1 MRTKLAI
8 KSENMT
14 SFGGIFHVMDVFEG
28 VGLPELI
35 NSTLGERGNGRA
47 LYSYSDLIMSLFC
60 IYLCG
65 GDHIED
71 ITSYLGG
78 TFSMR
83 PNTKAASSDTIARA
97 LKGLAQ
103 DDVIYRSDSGASY
116 AFNTAERLNRLL
128 LSMLF
133 RLGLLEKGGVL
144 DLDFDHQ
151 FTPTGK
157 HDAKYSYKRA
167 CGYFPGILSFG
178 GLLLGIENRDGNTNV
193 RFHQEDTLKRF
204 FERLVKDFGMVI
216 NRFRADC
223 GSFSENI
230 VRTVYGYC
238 NTFYIRAVNC
248 ESHRREFE
256 SRREWK
262 SVEINFERCEVA
274 SFPFT
279 AFMEDAHFRLVV
291 QRTEVDGRDVDI
303 AFPDKFYTYRCIVT
317 NDWESTEEEIIRYYN
332 GRGES
337 EKNFDIQN
345 NDFGWAHQ
353 PFSFLK
359 ENTVFLLLTAMLK
372 KFYVFLLGRIH
383 KAMPNV
389 KPNFRLKRFLISFVI
404 VPAKWIRTGRRPVLN
419 LYTKR
424 DYVSVFS
431 SV

>member
-1 MRTKLAI
+1 
-8 KSENMT
+8 MT

-317 NDWESTEEEIIRYYN
+317 NDWESTEEEIIRY
-332 GRGES
+332 
-337 EKNFDIQN
+337 
-345 NDFGWAHQ
+345 
-353 PFSFLK
+353 
-359 ENTVFLLLTAMLK
+359 
-372 KFYVFLLGRIH
+372 
-383 KAMPNV
+383 
-389 KPNFRLKRFLISFVI
+389 
-404 VPAKWIRTGRRPVLN
+404 
-419 LYTKR
+419 
-424 DYVSVFS
+424 
-431 SV
+431 